1 MSIEAMT
8 KAHAAI
14 ELLIEDWTDCFR
26 DGEHLSDVPA
36 DNQMRLKVL
45 AVMRGLREAIAKAE
59 KQEPVAFRWKGDLFT
74 NPVPLYEHP
83 CQWVGLTDEDID
95 NLELP
100 PSGTAT
106 VRDFVR
112 LIEAKL
118 KEKNETS

>member
-45 AVMRGLREAIAKAE
+45 AAMRGLREAIAKAE

-83 CQWVGLTDEDID
+83 RQWVGLTNEEIS
-95 NLELP
+95 ELANASP
-100 PSGTAT
+100 ADYFRPVHSFA
-106 VRDFVR
+106 RA
-112 LIEAKL
+112 IEAKL
-118 KEKNETS
+118 KEKNT